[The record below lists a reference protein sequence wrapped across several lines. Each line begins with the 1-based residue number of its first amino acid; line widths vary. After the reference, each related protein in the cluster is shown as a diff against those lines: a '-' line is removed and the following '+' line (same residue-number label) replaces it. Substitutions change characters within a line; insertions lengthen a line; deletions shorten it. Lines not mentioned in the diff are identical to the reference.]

1 MQNGGLVRLRI
12 GEAKGDFASF
22 HFQEFKNYS
31 YRGGGTRILMFQ
43 ENIFWVKNN
52 NKQVRYCIK
61 EEYIL

>member
-43 ENIFWVKNN
+43 IFENTQFHVFE
-52 NKQVRYCIK
+52 RTFFG
-61 EEYIL
+61 